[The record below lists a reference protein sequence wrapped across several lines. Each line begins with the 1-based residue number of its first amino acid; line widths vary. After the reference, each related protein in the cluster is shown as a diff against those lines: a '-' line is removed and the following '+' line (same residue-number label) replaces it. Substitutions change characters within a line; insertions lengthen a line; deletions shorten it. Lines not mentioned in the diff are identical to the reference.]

1 MRKDLQP
8 PSQNRQKTGLWL
20 KFGILAVTA
29 GLGFGAV
36 IGCSTPAATT
46 TSTPSAPS
54 PSSSASELSGPVSE
68 AVWMTNYNAA
78 IAQAR
83 QENKMLLMDFTGSD
97 WCSWCIKLDKEIFST
112 NEFKSYASKNLVLL
126 KLDFPKSKQLPV
138 DEIRQNQLLAQT
150 YQIQG
155 YPTVIVLNSSG
166 AKVGTLGYMRGGPS
180 EFIASLDKI
189 RQGA

>member
-1 MRKDLQP
+1 M
-8 PSQNRQKTGLWL
+8 
-20 KFGILAVTA
+20 
-29 GLGFGAV
+29 
-36 IGCSTPAATT
+36 
-46 TSTPSAPS
+46 
-54 PSSSASELSGPVSE
+54 SGPVSE
-68 AVWMTNYNAA
+68 TVWMTNYNAA
-78 IAQAR
+78 LAQAK

-126 KLDFPKSKQLPV
+126 KLDFPKSKRLPV

-155 YPTVIVLNSSG
+155 YPTIIVLNSSG

-180 EFIASLDKI
+180 EFISSLDKI

>member
-8 PSQNRQKTGLWL
+8 PQTSKKANLWL

-29 GLGFGAV
+29 GIGFGAV

-46 TSTPSAPS
+46 TSTPPATSS
-54 PSSSASELSGPVSE
+54 SSSASEMSGPVSE
-68 AVWMTNYNAA
+68 AVWMTNYQTAM
-78 IAQAR
+78 AQAK

-126 KLDFPKSKQLPV
+126 KLDFPKSKRLPV

-155 YPTVIVLNSSG
+155 YPTIIVLNSSG